1 MAMNIIDQIDQ
12 EQMRLDHPDFR
23 PGDTVKVHIRIIEGS
38 KERVQIFQGV
48 VLKRKRGNMNATFTV
63 RKISHGGIGVEKT
76 FALHSP
82 RLEKIEIVNLGRVRR
97 SRLFYLR
104 DRRGKAARIKERG
117 RI

>member
-1 MAMNIIDQIDQ
+1 MNIIDKIDQ
-12 EQMRLDHPDFR
+12 EQMRFDLPDFR

-48 VLKRKRGNMNATFTV
+48 VIKRKRGKMNATFTV

-76 FALHSP
+76 FATHSP
-82 RLEKIEIVNLGRVRR
+82 RLEKIEVVSRGKVRR

-104 DRRGKAARIKERG
+104 ERSGKAARIKDRA
-117 RI
+117 RV